1 VVATL
6 FRTGPSY
13 LIAYVGT
20 APANAEAAEAGVLAE
35 IDRIRR
41 EQVTERELA
50 RAKAYLRG
58 TLAMDRRTNARHA
71 AYMAFF
77 EVTGA
82 GWEFP
87 ERFARAVEAVT
98 VADVERVARR
108 YLIRPTVVVVQ
119 PPRTGS
125 R

>member
-1 VVATL
+1 M
-6 FRTGPSY
+6 
-13 LIAYVGT
+13 GT
-20 APANAEAAEAGVLAE
+20 APPNAEAAEAGVLAE

-41 EQVTERELA
+41 EPVTERELG
-50 RAKAYLRG
+50 RAKAYLLG
-58 TLAMDRRTNARHA
+58 NLTMDRRTSARHA
-71 AYMAFF
+71 WYMAFF

-82 GWEFP
+82 GWDFP

-108 YLIRPTVVVVQ
+108 YLVRPTVVVVQ
-119 PPRTGS
+119 PATAGS